1 MVLGVQPLRIL
12 APVHGALAASSGSAP
27 HVFRMPLCASLPRAQ
42 SRLDEG
48 RLVLPPRYSR
58 RIAQNRWR

>member
-1 MVLGVQPLRIL
+1 MVLSVQPSRFL
-12 APVHGALAASSGSAP
+12 ALVHGALAASGVSVP
-27 HVFRMPLCASLPRAQ
+27 HVFHALLCASLPRAQ

-58 RIAQNRWR
+58 RIAQNCWR